1 MATCRPTE
9 GDAVSG
15 RWHLLVHSAGV
26 YDVELRRYPR
36 EANTALGAPMPEVVP
51 RFGKPEP
58 AGISLPIAGMSLSCD
73 GDEEQMKTHPSDT
86 FASFRV
92 HLAESRASMT
102 GKFVNEEGEDVCIA

>member
-26 YDVELRRYPR
+26 CDVELRRYPR
-36 EANTALGAPMPEVVP
+36 EANTALGAPMPEFVP

-58 AGISLPIAGMSLSCD
+58 AGISLPIAGVSLSCD
-73 GDEEQMKTHPSDT
+73 GDEDPSVRHVRELPS
-86 FASFRV
+86 ASRRK
-92 HLAESRASMT
+92 SRIDD
-102 GKFVNEEGEDVCIA
+102 GEIRERRG